1 MPMTAHIQQ
10 LHHVT
15 NLCAGLEWIADCP
28 NHPARKALL
37 QLIGEEVGQVLQGV
51 IFPYEQKIPGG
62 SLPRDEAA

>member
-15 NLCAGLEWIADCP
+15 NLCAGLEWVADCP
-28 NHPARKALL
+28 NQPARKALL

-51 IFPYEQKIPGG
+51 IFAYEQKIPGG
-62 SLPRDEAA
+62 SPAIEEAA